1 MLPLSFSPLLLE
13 LPCSTLGPYTTFK
26 HANVNTLNKSNYMKS
41 IESMEKRNFLM
52 SLKDNLFLGSMEKAP
67 TRWNLANHKLTK
79 APQKKGENKEQNG
92 RTKTTNEPPK
102 RANRNGN
109 IKFSNP
115 NMSQEAYQ
123 LKKEEEDPLKDA
135 YPRWTLI
142 YYSSTSQ
149 NRNCMC
155 ML

>member
-67 TRWNLANHKLTK
+67 TR
-79 APQKKGENKEQNG
+79 
-92 RTKTTNEPPK
+92 
-102 RANRNGN
+102 
-109 IKFSNP
+109 
-115 NMSQEAYQ
+115 
-123 LKKEEEDPLKDA
+123 
-135 YPRWTLI
+135 
-142 YYSSTSQ
+142 
-149 NRNCMC
+149 
-155 ML
+155 